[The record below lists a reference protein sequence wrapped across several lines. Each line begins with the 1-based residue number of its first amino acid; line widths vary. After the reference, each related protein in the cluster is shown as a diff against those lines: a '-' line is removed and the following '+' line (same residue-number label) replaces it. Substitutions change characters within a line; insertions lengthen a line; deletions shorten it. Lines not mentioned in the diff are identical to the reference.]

1 MARAKKTPKR
11 EPVNAPPWSDCVARF
26 GAWQLTEERSA
37 HTIRAYASDLDMFR
51 DWFERTNGEPLTME
65 EIGTTLIGSWKGA
78 MLDAGKSTSTI
89 NRRLATLG
97 SFLTWALDERLIARA
112 VKPAKGIK
120 LEELGHRGLE
130 PRDERALLRAVAE
143 NDRDRAVV
151 HILLY
156 SGMRV
161 GELAALRWRDIS
173 LADRKGSITVVFGK
187 GGKTR
192 RLPVHALVRAA
203 LVTLGLDEHRKTD
216 RHVVYGRRG
225 PLQVRAIQSIV
236 ERYGVNAHALRHTF
250 ARKFLKENPGE
261 LEQLSR
267 ILGHESLDT
276 TKRYAVSSEDDHQAA
291 VDRIDPA

>member
-1 MARAKKTPKR
+1 MSRAKKPPKR
-11 EPVNAPPWSDCVARF
+11 EPIHAPPWSECVERF
-26 GAWQLTEERSA
+26 GAWQASEERSA

-51 DWFERTNGEPLTME
+51 AWFEGDNGEPLTME
-65 EIGTTLIGSWKGA
+65 EIGTALIGSWKGA

-130 PRDERALLRAVAE
+130 PRDERALLRKCEE
-143 NDRDRAVV
+143 NPRDRSVI

-161 GELAALRWRDIS
+161 GELAALKWRDIR
-173 LADRKGSITVVFGK
+173 LADRKGSITIAYGK

-192 RLPVHALVRAA
+192 RLPVHIKVRAA
-203 LVTLGLDEHRKTD
+203 LDTLGLDEHRGTD
-216 RHVVYGRRG
+216 RHVIYGRRG

-236 ERYGVNAHALRHTF
+236 ERYGVAAHALRHTF
-250 ARKFLKENPGE
+250 ARKFLRANPGA
-261 LEQLSR
+261 LEELSR

-276 TKRYAVSSEDDHQAA
+276 TKRYAMSSEDDHQAA
-291 VDRIDPA
+291 VDRIDPS